1 MTRIWQH
8 KAKALKFYCGF
19 NLVTLVFV
27 SGCPITCHPSISK
40 WSVAAFSLGMWI
52 TVNKETSVLSVG
64 CSSSGGPQPW
74 SVEETW
80 AKGCWCHG
88 LDTEVSIFIFPGG
101 LIQILSSIFMFI
113 LLIFIFIL
121 LYIYGSINCIHIYMH
136 KVAFHALSF
145 LHALLYSVRELESCS
160 LEVQLNKDLCIML
173 SAFACVKHNRKIM
186 PASSIYRQ
194 M

>member
-88 LDTEVSIFIFPGG
+88 LDTGTSLWGQHIHFPWWPNSNSI
-101 LIQILSSIFMFI
+101 
-113 LLIFIFIL
+113 
-121 LYIYGSINCIHIYMH
+121 LYIYVYITYIYIYIIIYLWFY
-136 KVAFHALSF
+136 KLYPYLYAQSSF
-145 LHALLYSVRELESCS
+145 SCS
-160 LEVQLNKDLCIML
+160 LLFTCFAVQCKGTWILQLG
-173 SAFACVKHNRKIM
+173 SAIK
-186 PASSIYRQ
+186 
-194 M
+194 

>member
-1 MTRIWQH
+1 MAHSHGQSR
-8 KAKALKFYCGF
+8 KPELKVAGAMAW
-19 NLVTLVFV
+19 TLVPA
-27 SGCPITCHPSISK
+27 C
-40 WSVAAFSLGMWI
+40 
-52 TVNKETSVLSVG
+52 
-64 CSSSGGPQPW
+64 
-74 SVEETW
+74 
-80 AKGCWCHG
+80 
-88 LDTEVSIFIFPGG
+88 EVSIFIFPGG